1 MNDNKILE
9 SQILHFISFQ
19 EGAKQQDFLSLHEL
33 MRSIL
38 PDGKLWMEDG
48 KNEEGKV
55 VTNPTIGYGQQTM
68 LLAKGKSREMFQIG
82 ISANTS
88 GISIY
93 LIGIRNKLDLTE
105 QFGHKL
111 GKAKVSGYCIKFKQ
125 LADLDLT
132 VLEEVLRLG
141 ITLTYD

>member
-1 MNDNKILE
+1 MEIQA
-9 SQILHFISFQ
+9 QIHQFISLQ
-19 EGAKQQDFLSLHEL
+19 TESKQQDLLSLHEL

-38 PDGKLWMEDG
+38 PSGKLWMEDG
-48 KNEEGKV
+48 KNEAGKV
-55 VTNPTIGYGQQTM
+55 VTNPTIGYGQQIM
-68 LLAKGKSREMFQIG
+68 LLAKGNSREMFQIG

-93 LIGIRNKLDLTE
+93 LIGIRNKLDLAQ

-125 LADLDLT
+125 LSDVNMT
-132 VLEEVLRLG
+132 VLEEVIRLG
-141 ITLTYD
+141 IQLTND

>member
-1 MNDNKILE
+1 METEGQIQEFILQLE
-9 SQILHFISFQ
+9 LV
-19 EGAKQQDFLSLHEL
+19 KQQDLISLHEL

-38 PDGKLWMEDG
+38 PSGKLWMEDG
-48 KNEEGKV
+48 KNEAGKV

-82 ISANTS
+82 ISANKS

-93 LIGIRNKLDLTE
+93 LIGIRNKLDLAQ

-111 GKAKVSGYCIKFKQ
+111 GKAKVSGYCVKFKQ
-125 LADLDLT
+125 LSDVNMT
-132 VLEEVLRLG
+132 VLEEAIRLG
-141 ITLTYD
+141 IQLTND

>member
-1 MNDNKILE
+1 MEIE
-9 SQILHFISFQ
+9 RQILQFIALM
-19 EGAKQQDFLSLHEL
+19 EDTKQQDFLSLHEL

-48 KNEEGKV
+48 KNEAGKV

-82 ISANTS
+82 ISSNTS

-93 LIGIRNKLDLTE
+93 LIGIRNKLDLAE
-105 QFGHKL
+105 QFGQKL

-141 ITLTYD
+141 ITLTND

>member
-1 MNDNKILE
+1 MEIE
-9 SQILHFISFQ
+9 RQILKFIALQ
-19 EGAKQQDFLSLHEL
+19 EDTKQQDFRSLHEL

-38 PDGKLWMEDG
+38 PTGKLWMEDG

-93 LIGIRNKLDLTE
+93 LIGIRNKLDLAE

-125 LADLDLT
+125 LSDLNIT
-132 VLEEVLRLG
+132 VLEEVIRLG
-141 ITLTYD
+141 ITLTND

>member
-1 MNDNKILE
+1 MEIE
-9 SQILHFISFQ
+9 RQILQFIALLEDS
-19 EGAKQQDFLSLHEL
+19 KQQDFLSLHKL

-82 ISANTS
+82 ISSNTS

-93 LIGIRNKLDLTE
+93 LIGIRNKLDLAD

-111 GKAKVSGYCIKFKQ
+111 GKAKVSSYCIKFKQ
-125 LADLDLT
+125 LVDLDFT
-132 VLEEVLRLG
+132 VLEGVLRLG
-141 ITLTYD
+141 IKLTSD

>member
-1 MNDNKILE
+1 MEIE
-9 SQILHFISFQ
+9 RQILQFIALLEDS
-19 EGAKQQDFLSLHEL
+19 KQQDFLSLHEL

-38 PDGKLWMEDG
+38 PEGKLWMEDG

-82 ISANTS
+82 ISSNTS

-93 LIGIRNKLDLTE
+93 LIGIRNKLDLAD

-125 LADLDLT
+125 LADLDLS
-132 VLEEVLRLG
+132 VLEEVIRLG
-141 ITLTYD
+141 IQLTKD

>member
-1 MNDNKILE
+1 MEIE
-9 SQILHFISFQ
+9 RQILKFIALQ
-19 EGAKQQDFLSLHEL
+19 EDTKQQDFRSLHEL

-38 PDGKLWMEDG
+38 PTGKLWMEDG

-55 VTNPTIGYGQQTM
+55 VTNPTIGYGQQSM
-68 LLAKGKSREMFQIG
+68 SLAKGKSREMFQIG

-93 LIGIRNKLDLTE
+93 LIGIRNKLDLAE
-105 QFGHKL
+105 QFGQKL

-141 ITLTYD
+141 IKLTND

>member
-1 MNDNKILE
+1 MEIE
-9 SQILHFISFQ
+9 RQILKFIALQ
-19 EGAKQQDFLSLHEL
+19 EDTKQQDFRSLHEL

-38 PDGKLWMEDG
+38 PTGKLWMEDG

-93 LIGIRNKLDLTE
+93 LIGIRNKLDLAE
-105 QFGHKL
+105 QFGQKL

-125 LADLDLT
+125 LSDLDLT

-141 ITLTYD
+141 IKLTND

>member
-1 MNDNKILE
+1 ME
-9 SQILHFISFQ
+9 TAGQIQQFIIQQ
-19 EGAKQQDFLSLHEL
+19 EIAKQPDLLALHEL

-38 PDGKLWMEDG
+38 PAGKLWMEDG

-55 VTNPTIGYGQQTM
+55 VTNPTIGYGQQIM

-93 LIGIRNKLDLTE
+93 LIGIRNKLDLAQ
-105 QFGHKL
+105 QFGLKL

-125 LADLDLT
+125 LSDLNLA
-132 VLEEVLRLG
+132 VLEEAIRLG
-141 ITLTYD
+141 IQLTND

>member
-1 MNDNKILE
+1 METEGQIQEFIL
-9 SQILHFISFQ
+9 QQ
-19 EGAKQQDFLSLHEL
+19 ELVKQQDLISLHEL

-38 PDGKLWMEDG
+38 PSGKLWMEDG

-82 ISANTS
+82 ISANKS

-93 LIGIRNKLDLTE
+93 LIGIRNKLDLAQ
-105 QFGHKL
+105 QFGLKL

-125 LADLDLT
+125 LSDLNLT
-132 VLEEVLRLG
+132 VLEEAIRLG
-141 ITLTYD
+141 IQLTND

>member
-1 MNDNKILE
+1 MEIE
-9 SQILHFISFQ
+9 RQILPFIALLEDS
-19 EGAKQQDFLSLHEL
+19 KQQDFLSLHKL

-38 PDGKLWMEDG
+38 PEGKLWMEDG

-82 ISANTS
+82 ISSNTS

-93 LIGIRNKLDLTE
+93 LIGIRNKLDLAD

-125 LADLDLT
+125 LVDLDLT
-132 VLEEVLRLG
+132 VLEGVLRLG
-141 ITLTYD
+141 IKLTSD

>member
-1 MNDNKILE
+1 MEMEGQIHQFIL
-9 SQILHFISFQ
+9 QQ
-19 EGAKQQDFLSLHEL
+19 EIVKQQDLISLHEL
-33 MRSIL
+33 MRTIL
-38 PDGKLWMEDG
+38 PSGKLWMEDG

-82 ISANTS
+82 ISANKS

-93 LIGIRNKLDLTE
+93 LIGIRNKLDLAQ

-111 GKAKVSGYCIKFKQ
+111 GKAKVSGYCIKFKR
-125 LADLDLT
+125 LSDVDLT
-132 VLEEVLRLG
+132 VLEEAIRLG
-141 ITLTYD
+141 IQLTND

>member
-1 MNDNKILE
+1 MEIE
-9 SQILHFISFQ
+9 RQILQFIALLEDS
-19 EGAKQQDFLSLHEL
+19 KQQDFLSLHKL

-82 ISANTS
+82 ISSNTS

-93 LIGIRNKLDLTE
+93 LIGIRNKLDLAD

-125 LADLDLT
+125 LVDLDFT

-141 ITLTYD
+141 IKLTSD